1 METNINSNNKLFYKI
16 SEVAKMFNVNISA
29 IRFWEKQFDILK
41 PKRNKKGNRLFT
53 KNDIKNMQII
63 HHLLKERGFT
73 VEGAKKKLKDNK
85 TDTIN
90 NIVIVKH
97 LKGIKGFLINLKN
110 EL

>member
-1 METNINSNNKLFYKI
+1 MEMNINSDNKLFYKI
-16 SEVAKMFNVNISA
+16 SEVAKMFDVNISA

-41 PKRNKKGNRLFT
+41 PKRNNKGNRLFT

-90 NIVIVKH
+90 NIEIVKH
-97 LKGIKGFLINLKN
+97 LKEIRGFLINLKN

>member
-1 METNINSNNKLFYKI
+1 MEMNINSDNKLFYKI
-16 SEVAKMFNVNISA
+16 SEVAKMFDVNISA

-90 NIVIVKH
+90 NIEIVKH
-97 LKGIKGFLINLKN
+97 LKEIRGFLINLKN